1 MLLVELVEFCEI
13 FRLCWT
19 KVRVSWPFG
28 KGFESV
34 MISSISSEGLPPGK
48 LSEFVFG
55 AATSSRSP
63 AVCNVI
69 WLVGPLLDKKRSNNS
84 FEFPSRSSWNLQ
96 FFLFHSLFYKH
107 NTQHIFS
114 WQREKKKRVGVSFS
128 KMSNAEKKIIQN
140 KMIQKKKSQNMRLG
154 WLKQKS
160 EMGNRGFGTRQHSE
174 WRRTLRLGP
183 SPSLSWNGVGPKKNR
198 SRMDLG
204 ENQ

>member
-1 MLLVELVEFCEI
+1 MKPNLVPISVFEGSLKNWKIALTHSWVSLLSGDLDPGRVTFSVVAEFVLLVELVEFCEI

-63 AVCNVI
+63 AVCNVM

-96 FFLFHSLFYKH
+96 FFLFHSLLQ
-107 NTQHIFS
+107 TQHSAHFFLGK
-114 WQREKKKRVGVSFS
+114 EKRKSALAWVSAKWVMLKKD
-128 KMSNAEKKIIQN
+128 N
-140 KMIQKKKSQNMRLG
+140 
-154 WLKQKS
+154 
-160 EMGNRGFGTRQHSE
+160 
-174 WRRTLRLGP
+174 
-183 SPSLSWNGVGPKKNR
+183 PK
-198 SRMDLG
+198 
-204 ENQ
+204 